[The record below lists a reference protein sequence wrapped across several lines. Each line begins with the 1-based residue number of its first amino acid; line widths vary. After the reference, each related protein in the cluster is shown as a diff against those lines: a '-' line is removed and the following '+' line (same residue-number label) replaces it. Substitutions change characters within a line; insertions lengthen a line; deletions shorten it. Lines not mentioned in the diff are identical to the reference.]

1 MSVGVYNNLLSN
13 FQPQRAVRYA
23 NKSSE
28 LRSIVNKIRKQTQSS
43 PVYLVDFT
51 DAKQSFV
58 LGVKEASMKM
68 NETIKLLADDSEDSL
83 FAQKKARSSDI
94 EQVGA
99 EIVEEKEGRLPSGFS
114 LKVKQL
120 ANCQVNQGKEYY
132 ETGTGV
138 DGGSYQFQ
146 VTVDNVDYDFQYNV
160 RRGANH
166 REIINGLSSFITK
179 AKIGLKAEPYSHNQ
193 DKIGM
198 RIESVATGTTDG
210 DFSFSLQDKPV
221 KGIGKGLVSYYGLD
235 NTVIKPKNARFE
247 LNGVPKETLANEFT
261 LGGAVRISLRK
272 ESEEPARIEYCPD
285 SEKIMVGVQEFI
297 SNYNEIV
304 DHVLEYE
311 KKTQTETRL
320 LKEFRGL
327 TGIYSSDLE
336 SCGITFDEE
345 GHMKA
350 DSALASQAIEEGD
363 MKKLFQMDSAM
374 MNRLYTKN
382 DAVKLNPM
390 EYVDKKI
397 VTYPNFQKPARGYS
411 YITSL
416 YCGLLFNSYC

>member
-1 MSVGVYNNLLSN
+1 MSVGVYNNLLSD
-13 FQPQRAVRYA
+13 FQPQRAVKYA

-28 LRSIVNKIRKQTQSS
+28 LRSIVNKIRKQTQAS

-68 NETIKLLADDSEDSL
+68 NETIKMLADDSEDSL
-83 FAQKKARSSDI
+83 FAQKKAKSSDI

-99 EIVEEKEGRLPSGFS
+99 ELIDDKEGRLPSAFS
-114 LKVKQL
+114 LRVKQL
-120 ANCQVNQGKEYY
+120 ANGQVNQGKEFY
-132 ETGTGV
+132 ETGMGV
-138 DGGSYQFQ
+138 DGGSYQFK

-160 RRGANH
+160 RKGANH
-166 REIINGLSSFITK
+166 REVINGLSSFITK
-179 AKIGLKAEPYSHNQ
+179 AKIGLNAEPYSHSK

-198 RIESVATGTTDG
+198 RIESVASGTTDG
-210 DFSFSLQDKPV
+210 DVSFSLQDKPM
-221 KGIGKGLVSYYGLD
+221 KGVSKGLVSYYGLD
-235 NTVIKPKNARFE
+235 NTLVEPKNAKFE

-261 LGGAVRISLRK
+261 LGGAVKISLRQA
-272 ESEEPARIEYCPD
+272 SEEPAVIDYCPD
-285 SEKIMVGVQEFI
+285 SEKIMVGVKEFV

-304 DHVLEYE
+304 DHVLKYE
-311 KKTQTETRL
+311 NETQTDTRL

-327 TGIYSSDLE
+327 TGIYKNDLE
-336 SCGITFDEE
+336 SCGISFDED
-345 GHMKA
+345 GHMNI
-350 DSALASQAIEEGD
+350 DTALASQAIEEGD

-374 MNRLYTKN
+374 MNRLYMKN

-397 VTYPNFQKPARGYS
+397 VTYPNFEKPARGYS

-416 YCGLLFNSYC
+416 YSGLLFNSYC